1 MQGTGIRTG
10 EYGGPLVLFDEQLE
24 NVVIIS
30 SLNNFMVSSME
41 FSESRIKL
49 GLMGSVTEIPKGE
62 TLEFLVVYANTLR
75 GAFTRYGDKITL
87 FGPANFL
94 RSPRTAPGAHTATR
108 ARTRPHAMPRVL
120 QPMPTRNRCGSHGSR
135 WASGRLPPLPRCGS
149 P

>member
-41 FSESRIKL
+41 FSEGRIKL
-49 GLMGSVTEIPKGE
+49 GLMGSVTEIPNGE

-75 GAFTRYGDKITL
+75 GAFTRWGQNDTCCSATL
-87 FGPANFL
+87 
-94 RSPRTAPGAHTATR
+94 RK
-108 ARTRPHAMPRVL
+108 
-120 QPMPTRNRCGSHGSR
+120 
-135 WASGRLPPLPRCGS
+135 
-149 P
+149 

>member
-41 FSESRIKL
+41 FSESKIKL

-75 GAFTRYGDKITL
+75 GAFTRWG
-87 FGPANFL
+87 GN
-94 RSPRTAPGAHTATR
+94 HTQKLEMKSVFIQVGR
-108 ARTRPHAMPRVL
+108 HA
-120 QPMPTRNRCGSHGSR
+120 
-135 WASGRLPPLPRCGS
+135 ASVQRQGHWHREH
-149 P
+149 